1 MGAMS
6 QPAYRRR
13 AFWLVC
19 IAFGLLAST
28 PQAQAQSLLELLFG
42 RGSPFTPA
50 YAPPPPPLYRPG
62 YDTRGAPLR
71 PLRYVAP
78 KRKAAKPDQKPEK
91 YTPPEVLP
99 GPLGQFL
106 RDPTLRRGDVVTTQK
121 GLMVFRGQG
130 GSHHSERDFVALSN
144 AAGFAAGNKAN
155 LAAMEA
161 ALKRGRTSLHVGELL
176 ASVDPADTQNE
187 PQQSKKRRR

>member
-1 MGAMS
+1 MDAVFLS
-6 QPAYRRR
+6 ANVRR
-13 AFWLVC
+13 AAKRVLIVSC
-19 IAFGLLAST
+19 VVLGSVALPSQV
-28 PQAQAQSLLELLFG
+28 QAKSLFDILFG
-42 RGSPFTPA
+42 ANSIFAPA
-50 YAPPPPPLYRPG
+50 PSPLYRPG

-71 PLRYVAP
+71 SSRDFAP
-78 KRKAAKPDQKPEK
+78 RRKAAKPDQKPEK
-91 YTPPEVLP
+91 YTPPEVMP

-130 GSHHSERDFVALSN
+130 GAHHSERDFVALSN

-155 LAAMEA
+155 LAALEN

-176 ASVDPADTQNE
+176 ASFEPVETQNE
-187 PQQSKKRRR
+187 PQPGKKRRR